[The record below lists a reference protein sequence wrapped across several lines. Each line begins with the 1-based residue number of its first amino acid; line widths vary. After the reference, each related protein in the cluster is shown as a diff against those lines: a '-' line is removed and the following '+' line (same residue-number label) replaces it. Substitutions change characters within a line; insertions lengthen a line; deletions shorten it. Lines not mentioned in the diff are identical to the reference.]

1 MGRIG
6 MSGPG
11 ESDRRVDDAATSEGD
26 MDRPAGGLIEEPYG
40 RGEPGRLGLG
50 DARLG
55 DPAGGLIEE
64 LGGRVE
70 MGRLG
75 LGDARLGDPAGG
87 LIEELGGRGETGHLG
102 LGDARLGDP
111 AGGLIEELAGRVE
124 MGRIGSGDA
133 ATSGGDDS
141 GSSIAIR
148 RTLLDCL
155 SSFNKTFSG
164 ARVFRLR
171 SCGWRLK
178 TT

>member
-40 RGEPGRLGLG
+40 RGEPGR
-50 DARLG
+50 
-55 DPAGGLIEE
+55 
-64 LGGRVE
+64 
-70 MGRLG
+70 
-75 LGDARLGDPAGG
+75 
-87 LIEELGGRGETGHLG
+87 LG